1 MTSSR
6 KKPSPKAAS
15 KTRKTTTSESSAD
28 KEMPLVAHLLE
39 LRSRL
44 LWSFLFFVVSF
55 IVLYPL
61 SQNLFAYLVKPLAD
75 LLSDENAVGE
85 ARRLIYTGLPEA
97 FLTYLKVTLFAAFFI
112 SFPLLAI
119 QIWRFIMPG
128 LYQNERSTFFIFMVA
143 TPFLFTVGAGFAFYG
158 IIPMAWKFFLSYESS
173 AAVTGLAIQ
182 LEARVS
188 EYLSMTLQMMIAFG
202 LCFQLPL
209 ILLLLAKLGVLT
221 SRSLAEKR
229 RYAIVLILIASAIL
243 TPPDVLSMMGLA
255 IPLYGLY
262 ELSILLVRFLWAP
275 NKDQEKN

>member
-1 MTSSR
+1 MSSSR
-6 KKPSPKAAS
+6 DKNTQKASSKSNTKARPSPNS
-15 KTRKTTTSESSAD
+15 D

-44 LWSFLFFVVSF
+44 LWSFLFFAISF
-55 IVLYPL
+55 AVLYPF
-61 SQNLFAYLVKPLAD
+61 SQHLFSYLVMPLAD
-75 LLSDENAVGE
+75 LLTDDKAAGE

-119 QIWRFIMPG
+119 QVWRFIMPG
-128 LYQNERSTFFIFMVA
+128 LYKNERKTFFIFMLA
-143 TPFLFTVGAGFAFYG
+143 TPLLFIIGAGFAFYG

-229 RYAIVLILIASAIL
+229 RYAIVLILIASAVL
-243 TPPDVLSMMGLA
+243 TPPDVLSMLGLA

-262 ELSILLVRFLWAP
+262 ELSILLVYFLDAP

>member
-6 KKPSPKAAS
+6 KSPSQKNTSKAAK
-15 KTRKTTTSESSAD
+15 KTSSATSD

-44 LWSFLFFVVSF
+44 LWSFLFFVLSF
-55 IVLYPL
+55 AVLYPF
-61 SQNLFAYLVKPLAD
+61 SQYLFAYLVTPLAD
-75 LLSDENAVGE
+75 LLTDDTASGE

-97 FLTYLKVTLFAAFFI
+97 FLTYLKVTLFAAFFV

-128 LYQNERSTFFIFMVA
+128 LYKNEKETFFIFMVA
-143 TPFLFTVGAGFAFYG
+143 TPLLFIIGAGFAFYG
-158 IIPMAWKFFLSYESS
+158 IIPMAWKFFLSYETS
-173 AAVTGLAIQ
+173 AAVTGLAIR

-209 ILLLLAKLGVLT
+209 VLLLLAKLGVLS

-229 RYAIVLILIASAIL
+229 RYAIVLILIASAVL

-255 IPLYGLY
+255 VPLYGLY
-262 ELSILLVRFLWAP
+262 ELSILLVRFLGASD
-275 NKDQEKN
+275 KDQEKN

>member
-1 MTSSR
+1 MSSSKS
-6 KKPSPKAAS
+6 KKKNAS
-15 KTRKTTTSESSAD
+15 SLNPD

-44 LWSFLFFVVSF
+44 LWSFLFFVASF
-55 IVLYPL
+55 AVLYPF
-61 SQNLFAYLVKPLAD
+61 SQNLFAYLVAPLAD
-75 LLSDENAVGE
+75 LLGDENAAGE

-97 FLTYLKVTLFAAFFI
+97 FLTYLKVTLFAAFFL

-128 LYQNERSTFFIFMVA
+128 LYKSERKTFFVFMIV
-143 TPFLFTVGAGFAFYG
+143 TPLLFSVGAGFAFYG

-202 LCFQLPL
+202 FCFQLPL
-209 ILLLLAKLGVLT
+209 ILILLAKLEVLT

-229 RYAIVLILIASAIL
+229 RYAIVLILIASAVL
-243 TPPDVLSMMGLA
+243 MPPDVLSMMGLA

-262 ELSILLVRFLWAP
+262 ELSILLVRFLGAP
-275 NKDQEKN
+275 NKDQENS

>member
-6 KKPSPKAAS
+6 KNPSQERSSS
-15 KTRKTTTSESSAD
+15 KSD

-55 IVLYPL
+55 VVLYPF
-61 SQNLFAYLVKPLAD
+61 SQHLFAYLVMPLAD
-75 LLSDENAVGE
+75 LLANDSAAGE
-85 ARRLIYTGLPEA
+85 ARRLIYTGLSEA

-128 LYQNERSTFFIFMVA
+128 LYKNERKTFFIFMVA
-143 TPFLFTVGAGFAFYG
+143 TPLLFIIGVGFAFYG
-158 IIPMAWKFFLSYESS
+158 VIPMAWKFFLSYESS

-229 RYAIVLILIASAIL
+229 RYAIVLILIASAVL

-262 ELSILLVRFLWAP
+262 ELSILLVRFLGTP

>member
-6 KKPSPKAAS
+6 KSDPDSSS
-15 KTRKTTTSESSAD
+15 KSNSD

-44 LWSFLFFVVSF
+44 LWSFLFFTIAF
-55 IVLYPL
+55 AALYPF
-61 SQNLFAYLVKPLAD
+61 SQHLFAYLVTPLAD
-75 LLSDENAVGE
+75 LLTGNEATGE
-85 ARRLIYTGLPEA
+85 TRRLIYTGLPEA
-97 FLTYLKVTLFAAFFI
+97 FLTYLKVTLFSAFFV
-112 SFPLLAI
+112 SFPLIAM

-128 LYQNERSTFFIFMVA
+128 LYKNERRTFFLFMVS
-143 TPFLFTVGAGFAFYG
+143 TPFLFVIGAGFAFYG
-158 IIPMAWKFFLSYESS
+158 VIPMAWKFFLSYESS

-209 ILLLLAKLGVLT
+209 ILLLLAKLGMLT

-262 ELSILLVRFLWAP
+262 ELSIILVRFFAAP